1 MTVLERADA
10 SLARLRSSVAGEALW
25 LVSLS
30 GLAAIHL
37 ASLTPAFLRPDLIDF
52 SAFVD
57 NASAWLSDTP
67 YPATSRD
74 PNTPHAIL
82 AFVPFVFL
90 PLRLG
95 LAIWIGV
102 TYLCFFL
109 TLRAVSRELGL
120 RMSGAMRVTLVA
132 FALAIPPSRD
142 VFVNG
147 NMVWPLALAF
157 TWAWRLARR
166 ERMARAAAVL
176 GVLATLKPFL
186 GMFGVL
192 FLVRRQ
198 WHALGAM
205 AVAALATLA
214 LAIVV
219 TGSSAFAAWFD
230 AVGRITW
237 YDVRFNSSVF
247 GFLARVW
254 RPDPIAWGVILVALA
269 AGTAGLLRSRAA
281 SLSRD
286 WLFVF
291 LAGLLAAPLGWRYYL
306 CVIVGPLVATLLRTP
321 VRGFAVAALGA
332 LAVSPAPSLT
342 SASPV
347 LLATA
352 GSIPMWTAL
361 CAWCV
366 LASPRTD
373 VPDPKETR

>member
-57 NASAWLSDTP
+57 NASAWLSGTP

-82 AFVPFVFL
+82 VFVPFVFL

-132 FALAIPPSRD
+132 FALATPPSRD

-147 NMVWPLALAF
+147 NMVWPLALVF
-157 TWAWRLARR
+157 TAAWRLARR
-166 ERMARAAAVL
+166 ERLSRAAAVL
-176 GVLATLKPFL
+176 GVLATVKPFL
-186 GMFGVL
+186 GMFGLL
-192 FLVRRQ
+192 FLVRRR
-198 WHALGAM
+198 WSALGAM
-205 AVAALATLA
+205 TAAALVTLA
-214 LAIVV
+214 LALGV
-219 TGSSAFAAWFD
+219 TGSSAFLAWFD

-247 GFLARVW
+247 GFLARVC
-254 RPDPIAWGVILVALA
+254 RPDAIAWGVVLVALT
-269 AGTAGLLRSRAA
+269 AGTVGVLRSRAA
-281 SLSRD
+281 SLSGD

-291 LAGLLAAPLGWRYYL
+291 LAALLASPLGWRYYL
-306 CVIVGPLVATLLRTP
+306 CLIVGPLVATLLRAP

-332 LAVSPAPSLT
+332 LAVSPVPSLT

-347 LLATA
+347 LLATV

-361 CAWCV
+361 CAWFV
-366 LASPRTD
+366 FASPRTD
-373 VPDPKETR
+373 VEHPKETR